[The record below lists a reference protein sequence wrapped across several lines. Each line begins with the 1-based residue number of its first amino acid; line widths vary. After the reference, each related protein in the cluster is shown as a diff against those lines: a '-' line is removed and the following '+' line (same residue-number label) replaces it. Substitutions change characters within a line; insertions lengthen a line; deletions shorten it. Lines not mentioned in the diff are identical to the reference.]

1 MRSRALHTQMLGK
14 VALIALF
21 LLFGGAALY
30 AQEVP
35 AYQPK
40 GFTAY
45 EQFRG
50 SDSNQGQFLIFDT
63 NVGYDFNQHIG
74 ADVGVPVYLLRP
86 TLPGTPHQWDYNI
99 GDPYVD
105 LRLAFPNHYLN
116 YSTALTVS
124 VPANETGAFSTGR
137 LGMDWFNHFD
147 LPIYRFT
154 PFVNAGIANGILDTR
169 FLSQPFRLT
178 DSFRTLGFIA
188 DTEGGVSFRVANP
201 LAIGGSYYELFP
213 SGQQKAYA
221 GIQNFFLLPTT
232 TETVSQITHDHG
244 YTGFVRIMPTR
255 SIYLEAAYVHSIEMN
270 FDAATFTVGV
280 DVKSLFSR
288 PEAQRHF

>member
-1 MRSRALHTQMLGK
+1 LGT
-14 VALIALF
+14 VALVV
-21 LLFGGAALY
+21 LLLLLGGAAVH
-30 AQEVP
+30 AQEIP
-35 AYQPK
+35 AYQPR

-50 SDSNQGQFLIFDT
+50 SGSSQGQFLIFDT

-74 ADVGVPVYLLRP
+74 ADVGIPVYLLRP
-86 TLPGTPHQWDYNI
+86 TLPGEPHQWDYNL

-105 LRLAFPNHYLN
+105 LRLAFPNRYLN

-147 LPIYRFT
+147 MPIYRFT

-188 DTEGGVSFRVANP
+188 DTEGGVSFRVTNP

-213 SGQQKAYA
+213 SGSQKAYA

-244 YTGFVRIMPTR
+244 YTGYVRVMPTK
-255 SIYLEAAYVHSIEMN
+255 SVYLEAAYVHSIELN

-280 DVKSLFSR
+280 DLKSLFSR
-288 PEAQRHF
+288 PETQRHF